1 MPSLETVDLPAEGIN
16 KTTLM
21 LSQVK
26 KESHNNETPLNS
38 LKDDDLVR
46 LAQNDDPGAMEELV
60 QRYQRQAFSIAYHM
74 AAGDLEEAKDHTQEA
89 FLRVFRNIKRFKLK
103 STFYTWFYRII
114 VNTCLDG
121 RRRRRRREKYLPF
134 LRPRTDGKRT
144 SMEVIEE
151 QVDMGKQNDPLAA
164 LSDKK
169 FRYETRKAMRSLSEN
184 QRLTFQLKVLQEMSI
199 HEIAQVTGMAEGTI
213 KSHLFRAT
221 QVLRKALQDWVEP

>member
-1 MPSLETVDLPAEGIN
+1 MPSFETVDPAEEGIN
-16 KTTLM
+16 KTTPM

-26 KESHNNETPLNS
+26 KDSHQDETPLNS

-46 LAQNDDPGAMEELV
+46 LAQNDDLGAMEELV

-74 AAGDLEEAKDHTQEA
+74 GSGDLEEAKDHTQEA

-114 VNTCLDG
+114 INTCLDG
-121 RRRRRRREKYLPF
+121 RRRRLRREKYLPF
-134 LRPRTDGKRT
+134 LRPRTGSERP
-144 SMEVIEE
+144 SREVLEE
-151 QVDMGKQNDPLAA
+151 QVDMGKQNDPLAV

-169 FRYETRKAMRSLSEN
+169 FRQETRQAMKSLSEK
-184 QRLTFQLKVLQEMSI
+184 QRLTFKLKVFQDMSI
-199 HEIAQVTGMAEGTI
+199 HEIAQVTGMAEGTV

-221 QVLRKALQDWVEP
+221 HVLREALQEWVEP